1 MNGEQRTVFQSSNGF
16 PRSAARSQCCH
27 KRGNFHVGFCGLF
40 LNRGNL
46 PGFDKNVEF
55 LWIFRNSWKLG
66 KRGYLNGKTNK
77 IETVPWE
84 KWWKNII
91 RR

>member
-1 MNGEQRTVFQSSNGF
+1 MVNNERFFKVPTVFLDL
-16 PRSAARSQCCH
+16 PLDRSVATNVEISTSVSVD
-27 KRGNFHVGFCGLF
+27 FF